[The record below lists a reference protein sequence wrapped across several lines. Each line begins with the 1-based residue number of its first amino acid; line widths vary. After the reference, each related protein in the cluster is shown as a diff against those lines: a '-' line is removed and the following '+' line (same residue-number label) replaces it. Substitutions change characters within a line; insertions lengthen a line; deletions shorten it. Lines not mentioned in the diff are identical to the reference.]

1 MRVRVKAYGI
11 ARDIAG
17 RDFELEMDGVSV
29 GDLRKSLLKAYPAM
43 ANLASLL
50 IAVNEAYAGD
60 EIRISDTDEVVL
72 IPPVSGG

>member
-1 MRVRVKAYGI
+1 MKVRVKAYGI

-17 RDFELEMDGVSV
+17 RDFELEVGGTTV
-29 GDLRKSLLKAYPAM
+29 GDLRKALLNTYPAM

-50 IAVNEAYAGD
+50 IAVNESYAGD
-60 EIRISDTDEVVL
+60 ETGISETDEVVL